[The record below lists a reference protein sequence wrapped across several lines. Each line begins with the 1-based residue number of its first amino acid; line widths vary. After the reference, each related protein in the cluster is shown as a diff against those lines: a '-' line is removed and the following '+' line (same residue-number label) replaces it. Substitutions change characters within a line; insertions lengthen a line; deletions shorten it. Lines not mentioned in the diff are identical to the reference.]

1 MIYLLFYNILFVR
14 SGVKAMSMM
23 GGEQESGVV
32 GSGRGV
38 VRSVLTALTAEKFQ
52 PGENIFPVN
61 TVLR

>member
-1 MIYLLFYNILFVR
+1 
-14 SGVKAMSMM
+14 MSMM